1 MILTALDYRP
11 GIIVL
16 LPLIASCL
24 IYIFGEHI
32 RPNFREAITF
42 AACRCLPDARA
53 C

>member
-24 IYIFGEHI
+24 IYVLGEHI
-32 RPNFREAITF
+32 LPNYREAITF
-42 AACRCLPDARA
+42 AAAFPMAALV
-53 C
+53 